1 MRRCTRREARHAR
14 GATNPGSNTVTL
26 GCGVTV
32 TAPTLAVHCD
42 GMDDGSCRY
51 ADQSGV
57 GTADPMQMSCASAF
71 DRPGA
76 ASAALYS
83 PVGVRLRKS
92 PAPPRTMVRA
102 GPSEPETIHVNPTR
116 GETCSSVGMQS
127 VRSPNSESTVGLWA
141 GAPLNRAGST

>member
-1 MRRCTRREARHAR
+1 MRRCTPREARHAR

-26 GCGVTV
+26 GCGVIV
-32 TAPTLAVHCD
+32 TAPTLSVHCD

-83 PVGVRLRKS
+83 PGGGRLRNS
-92 PAPPRTMVRA
+92 PAPPRTVVLARPA
-102 GPSEPETIHVNPTR
+102 QPGTLHVDPHP
-116 GETCSSVGMQS
+116 GET
-127 VRSPNSESTVGLWA
+127 R
-141 GAPLNRAGST
+141 